1 MNNFNQNPAWGGGNN
16 RLKNNGIQDNET
28 DHQTLSSQKDI
39 EKAYQKLQ
47 QILMDTTDAVNN
59 LQGVNTQFDI
69 VKETVA
75 KALEQQ
81 ITEAKQE
88 LSSALKNTTWDNLVI
103 AFFGETNAG
112 KSTIIETFR
121 ILFDPNR
128 KKEDGLI
135 VGDGQHDFT
144 KTYAEYKLSIA
155 GVPFTLI
162 DVPGIEGNEDE
173 FKDTIKT
180 ALHKAHCV
188 FYVHGQNTKPDRA
201 TAEKIKKYLGDW
213 VKVYSIYNVRNDAS
227 HYDEEEERETLLTP
241 GTQKAESLIRSTFK
255 EILGDVYGG
264 HITLQALL
272 AMSAKASFSSKRD
285 NLIKTQKKL
294 LSYFR
299 GSADKILQF
308 SQFQTLINLVQQKA
322 ANFKPEIIEANK
334 QKLISLSNKIDNNI
348 VESMQEAEQLLEQL
362 NNGLR
367 SVKQSVCNNLL
378 GSAGNNIINKCY
390 RSVDGSFSQLKQ
402 SMYNLI
408 DGGGGNIESQ
418 ANALQKRVISQMQN
432 NISNI
437 VRSELKNIQTTA
449 TRKIKELD
457 GIVLHSMQLN
467 RNISTSSNDNFS
479 NAFSKLDITWG
490 DVGRGAF
497 SIIGGYGTGAAIGEL
512 AIIGASWAGVTL
524 GAELGS
530 ILGPLGAGIGA
541 AAGFLIAV
549 FGGSDK
555 KAKAK
560 EEVSKTIGTAKANA
574 KSQIYQSLQP
584 TINNINRQKHSLETS
599 INTELRNINE
609 LKDTLDSFDDDIKNF
624 VKQLKNKQYGRI

>member
-1 MNNFNQNPAWGGGNN
+1 MNNFNQNSVRGGNN
-16 RLKNNGIQDNET
+16 LLKNNGIQDDKT
-28 DHQTLSSQKDI
+28 DYQTLSSQKDI

-47 QILMDTTDAVNN
+47 QILKDTTDAVNN

-135 VGDGQHDFT
+135 VGEGLNDFT

-294 LSYFR
+294 LSYFG

-334 QKLISLSNKIDNNI
+334 QKLISLSNKIDNDI
-348 VESMQEAEQLLEQL
+348 VGSMHEAEQLLEQL

-408 DGGGGNIESQ
+408 DGGGDNIKSQ
-418 ANALQKRVISQMQN
+418 ANALQNRVISQMQN

-457 GIVLHSMQLN
+457 GIILHSMQLN
-467 RNISTSSNDNFS
+467 RNISTSNSDNFA

-490 DVGRGAF
+490 DVGRGAS
-497 SIIGGYGTGAAIGEL
+497 SIIEGAATGAALGSFIPLIGSTVGGF
-512 AIIGASWAGVTL
+512 IGGIAGVIKY
-524 GAELGS
+524 A
-530 ILGPLGAGIGA
+530 
-541 AAGFLIAV
+541 

-599 INTELRNINE
+599 INTELSNINE

>member
-1 MNNFNQNPAWGGGNN
+1 MGGGNN
-16 RLKNNGIQDNET
+16 RLKNNSIQDNKT
-28 DHQTLSSQKDI
+28 DYQSLSSQKDI

-47 QILMDTTDAVNN
+47 QILIDTTDAVNN

-81 ITEAKQE
+81 ISEAKQE

-121 ILFDPNR
+121 ILFNPNR

-135 VGDGQHDFT
+135 VGDGHQDFT
-144 KTYAEYKLSIA
+144 KTYDEYKLSIA

-173 FKDTIKT
+173 FKDTIKK

-213 VKVYSIYNVRNDAS
+213 VKVYSIYNVRGGVTN
-227 HYDEEEERETLLTP
+227 YDEEEERETLLTP
-241 GTQKAESLIRSTFK
+241 GTQKAESLIRTTFK

-285 NLIKTQKKL
+285 DLIKAQKKL
-294 LSYFR
+294 LSYFG

-334 QKLISLSNKIDNNI
+334 QKLISLSNKIDNDI
-348 VESMQEAEQLLEQL
+348 VGSMQEAEQLLEQL

-367 SVKQSVCNNLL
+367 NVKQSVCNNLL

-408 DGGGGNIESQ
+408 DGGSDNIKSQ
-418 ANALQKRVISQMQN
+418 ANAIQNQIISQMQN

-457 GIVLHSMQLN
+457 GIALHSMQLN
-467 RNISTSSNDNFS
+467 RNISTGRNDNFS

-490 DVGRGAF
+490 DVSQGAL

-512 AIIGASWAGVTL
+512 AVVGASWAGVTL

-530 ILGPLGAGIGA
+530 ILGPLGAGLGA
-541 AAGFLIAV
+541 AAGFFIAV

-584 TINNINRQKHSLETS
+584 TINNINRQKRSLETS
-599 INTELRNINE
+599 INTELSNINE

>member
-1 MNNFNQNPAWGGGNN
+1 
-16 RLKNNGIQDNET
+16 
-28 DHQTLSSQKDI
+28 
-39 EKAYQKLQ
+39 
-47 QILMDTTDAVNN
+47 MDTTDAVKS

-69 VKETVA
+69 VKETIA

-81 ITEAKQE
+81 ISEAKQE

-121 ILFDPNR
+121 ILFDPHR

-135 VGDGQHDFT
+135 VGDGHQDFT

-180 ALHKAHCV
+180 ALHKAHSV
-188 FYVHGQNTKPDRA
+188 FYVHGDNTKPDTA

-227 HYDEEEERETLLTP
+227 YYDEEEERETLLTP

-255 EILGDVYGG
+255 EILGEVYGG
-264 HITLQALL
+264 HITIQALL

-285 NLIKTQKKL
+285 GLIKTQKKL
-294 LSYFR
+294 LNYFG

-322 ANFKPEIIEANK
+322 ANFKPEIVEANK
-334 QKLISLSNKIDNNI
+334 QKLISLSNKMDHEI

-378 GSAGNNIINKCY
+378 SSAGNNIINKCY

-408 DGGGGNIESQ
+408 DRDVDNIKSR
-418 ANALQKRVISQMQN
+418 ANAEQSRIISQMQN

-437 VRSELKNIQTTA
+437 VRSELKNIQTTS

-457 GIVLHSMQLN
+457 GIVLHSLQLN
-467 RNISTSSNDNFS
+467 RNISTGSNDNFS

-490 DVGRGAF
+490 DVGHGAL
-497 SIIGGYGTGAAIGEL
+497 SIIGGYGTGVAIGEL
-512 AIIGASWAGVTL
+512 AVIGASWTGVTL

-530 ILGPLGAGIGA
+530 ILGPIGAGLGA
-541 AAGFLIAV
+541 AAGFFIAV

-574 KSQIYQSLQP
+574 KSQIYKSLQP
-584 TINNINRQKHSLETS
+584 TINNINRQKRSLETS
-599 INTELRNINE
+599 INTELSNINE

>member
-1 MNNFNQNPAWGGGNN
+1 MGGGNN

-213 VKVYSIYNVRNDAS
+213 VKVYSIYNVRGGVSD
-227 HYDEEEERETLLTP
+227 YDEQEERETLLTP

-272 AMSAKASFSSKRD
+272 AMSAKSSFSSKRD

-294 LSYFR
+294 LSYFG

-334 QKLISLSNKIDNNI
+334 QKLISLSNKIDNDI

-408 DGGGGNIESQ
+408 DGGGDNIESRAKAEQ
-418 ANALQKRVISQMQN
+418 NRVISQMQN
-432 NISNI
+432 NISGI

-609 LKDTLDSFDDDIKNF
+609 LKETLDSFDDDIKNF

>member
-16 RLKNNGIQDNET
+16 HLKNNGIQDNET

-294 LSYFR
+294 LSYFG

-408 DGGGGNIESQ
+408 EGGGGNIESRAQ
-418 ANALQKRVISQMQN
+418 AEQKRIISQMQN

-457 GIVLHSMQLN
+457 GIALHSIQFN
-467 RNISTSSNDNFS
+467 RGTSIGNNDNFA
-479 NAFSKLDITWG
+479 NAFSKLDFSFGEILSVSCQTG
-490 DVGRGAF
+490 VGTYTGLTVGTA
-497 SIIGGYGTGAAIGEL
+497 ILPGIGTVIGGAIGVL
-512 AIIGASWAGVTL
+512 VGGLSFFL
-524 GAELGS
+524 GMSNKE
-530 ILGPLGAGIGA
+530 
-541 AAGFLIAV
+541 
-549 FGGSDK
+549 
-555 KAKAK
+555 AKAK

>member
-1 MNNFNQNPAWGGGNN
+1 
-16 RLKNNGIQDNET
+16 
-28 DHQTLSSQKDI
+28 
-39 EKAYQKLQ
+39 
-47 QILMDTTDAVNN
+47 MDTTDAVNN

-69 VKETVA
+69 VKETIA

-213 VKVYSIYNVRNDAS
+213 VKVYSIYNVRGGVSD
-227 HYDEEEERETLLTP
+227 YDEQEERETLLTP

-294 LSYFR
+294 LSYFG

-334 QKLISLSNKIDNNI
+334 QKLISLSNKIDNDI
-348 VESMQEAEQLLEQL
+348 VESMEEAEQLLEQL
-362 NNGLR
+362 NNRLR

-402 SMYNLI
+402 SMYRPLFA
-408 DGGGGNIESQ
+408 IE
-418 ANALQKRVISQMQN
+418 LC
-432 NISNI
+432 
-437 VRSELKNIQTTA
+437 
-449 TRKIKELD
+449 
-457 GIVLHSMQLN
+457 
-467 RNISTSSNDNFS
+467 
-479 NAFSKLDITWG
+479 
-490 DVGRGAF
+490 
-497 SIIGGYGTGAAIGEL
+497 
-512 AIIGASWAGVTL
+512 
-524 GAELGS
+524 
-530 ILGPLGAGIGA
+530 
-541 AAGFLIAV
+541 
-549 FGGSDK
+549 
-555 KAKAK
+555 
-560 EEVSKTIGTAKANA
+560 
-574 KSQIYQSLQP
+574 
-584 TINNINRQKHSLETS
+584 
-599 INTELRNINE
+599 
-609 LKDTLDSFDDDIKNF
+609 
-624 VKQLKNKQYGRI
+624 

>member
-1 MNNFNQNPAWGGGNN
+1 MGGGNN

-213 VKVYSIYNVRNDAS
+213 VKVYSIYNVRGGVSD
-227 HYDEEEERETLLTP
+227 YDEQEERETLLTP

-285 NLIKTQKKL
+285 NLIKTQKKQ
-294 LSYFR
+294 LSYFG

-334 QKLISLSNKIDNNI
+334 QKLISLSNKIDNDI

>member
-227 HYDEEEERETLLTP
+227 HYDEVEERETLLTP

-294 LSYFR
+294 LSYFG

>member
-1 MNNFNQNPAWGGGNN
+1 MGGGNN
-16 RLKNNGIQDNET
+16 RLKNNSIQDDKT
-28 DHQTLSSQKDI
+28 DYQSLSSQKDI

-75 KALEQQ
+75 KALERQ

-144 KTYAEYKLSIA
+144 KTYDEYKLSIA

-213 VKVYSIYNVRNDAS
+213 VKVYSIYNVRGGVTN
-227 HYDEEEERETLLTP
+227 YDEEEERETLLTP
-241 GTQKAESLIRSTFK
+241 GTQKAESLIRTTFK

-285 NLIKTQKKL
+285 DLIKAQKKL
-294 LSYFR
+294 LSYFG
-299 GSADKILQF
+299 GSADNILQF

-322 ANFKPEIIEANK
+322 SNFKPEIIEANK
-334 QKLISLSNKIDNNI
+334 QKLISLSNKIDNDI
-348 VESMQEAEQLLEQL
+348 VGSMQEAEQLLEQL

-367 SVKQSVCNNLL
+367 NVKQSICNNLL

-408 DGGGGNIESQ
+408 DGGSDNIKSQ
-418 ANALQKRVISQMQN
+418 ANAIQNQIISQMQN

-457 GIVLHSMQLN
+457 GIALHSMQLN
-467 RNISTSSNDNFS
+467 RNISTGRNDNFS

-490 DVGRGAF
+490 DVGQGAL

-512 AIIGASWAGVTL
+512 AVVGASWAGVTL

-530 ILGPLGAGIGA
+530 ILGPLGAGLGA

-584 TINNINRQKHSLETS
+584 TINNINRQKRSLETS
-599 INTELRNINE
+599 INTELSNINE